1 MNTFPRISPSA
12 AGLLLVSTACLTV
25 AGLSSPA
32 TPSDSR
38 PADTASAPVLRT
50 APGCPMQY
58 YVSLPNGWTPRKKWP
73 VVVTLDGGN
82 KEWRANADTF
92 AAARGNLQ
100 FIIVTPLILT
110 NGGMAENSRLP
121 NYQYPDS
128 VWRLV
133 EKVGPAI
140 FDQEGLKA
148 VADDVARRF
157 NGRER
162 YFLTGW
168 SAGAHLMWM
177 MVFMHPEA
185 LAGAAS
191 ACGNF
196 NGRGIT
202 SYSTAKERAA
212 LPVRGFVGA
221 MDEAR
226 FGPGGP
232 KQKVRLMVPM
242 SLVPRQYGLQGEFE
256 YAAKLA
262 KIHGYRNVSLKVMP
276 RRGHEPFAR
285 EVLLWFNSIR
295 KK

>member
-1 MNTFPRISPSA
+1 MRHIFRISLWVALVVIVHAHCRTA
-12 AGLLLVSTACLTV
+12 AI
-25 AGLSSPA
+25 LSPTGDTRTPQAPA
-32 TPSDSR
+32 PG
-38 PADTASAPVLRT
+38 AQPVLRT

-58 YVSLPNGWTPRKKWP
+58 YVSLPKAWTPQKRWP
-73 VVVTLDGGN
+73 VAVMLDGGN
-82 KEWRANADTF
+82 MEWLASADTF
-92 AAARGNLQ
+92 AAARGDLP

-110 NGGMAENSRLP
+110 NGGTVENSRLP
-121 NYQYPDS
+121 NYNYPDS
-128 VWRLV
+128 VWKLV
-133 EKVGPAI
+133 EKIGPVA

-148 VADDVARRF
+148 VAEDVARTF
-157 NGRER
+157 SGEEK
-162 YFLTGW
+162 YFISGW

-202 SYSTAKERAA
+202 SYSPAKERAA
-212 LPVRGFVGA
+212 LPVRGFVGSL
-221 MDEAR
+221 DEAR

-232 KQKVRLMVPM
+232 KQKVRLIVPM
-242 SLVPRQYGLQGEFE
+242 PLVPREYGLQGEFE

-262 KIHGYRNVSLKVMP
+262 KIHGFKKVSLSVIP

-285 EVLLWFNSIR
+285 EVLLWFNSVR